1 MTQYSTL
8 NIKLSNLQLNKLKPA
23 IKENDTEVTLNLSSN
38 VIGASKDETRFLH
51 KSLFTDT
58 SFEAS

>member
-1 MTQYSTL
+1 MTQYST

-23 IKENDTEVTLNLSSN
+23 IKENGTEVTLNLSSN
-38 VIGASKDETRFLH
+38 VIGASNNETSFLH